1 MILPFSDNLPKIDKA
16 LYIAPNATLVGSI
29 DLGHESTIWF
39 NATLRADLAAIT
51 IGAGSNIQDSAII
64 HVNTEKQTMIK
75 DRVTIGHG
83 AIIHGCTINEGCL
96 IGMGTIILDE
106 ADIGEYCLVAAGSLV
121 PPRKHFPP
129 RSLIMGSPARV
140 IRPLTAEELTD
151 MAENT
156 LHYIQLGY
164 TYRQQS

>member
-1 MILPFSDNLPKIDKA
+1 MILAFSGSHPKIDKA
-16 LYIAPNATLVGSI
+16 LYIAPNATIIGAV
-29 DLGHESTIWF
+29 DLGHESTVWF
-39 NATLRADLAAIT
+39 NATIRADLASIT
-51 IGAGSNIQDSAII
+51 IGAGSNIQDNAII
-64 HVNTEKQTMIK
+64 HVNSEKPTSIK
-75 DRVTIGHG
+75 DRVTVGHG

-96 IGMGTIILDE
+96 IGMGTIILDG
-106 ADIGEYCLVAAGSLV
+106 ADIGEYCLVAAGSLI

-164 TYRQQS
+164 KYRQQS